1 MRIAERTDAALGR
14 LDRSA
19 LKFFLLWLRK
29 PVGLG
34 AALPSGGPLARAMA
48 REIDSTA
55 PGAVVE
61 LGGGT
66 GVITQ
71 ALLDA
76 GIAPE
81 DLIVIEREPELFA
94 ILRDRFPQLAVVKAD
109 ARDLAG
115 VLRARGIA
123 RVKAV
128 ASGLPLL
135 NIPDPICREI
145 VSQAFS
151 VMEADGLYLQ
161 YTYGPTSPLPRR
173 LWGALGVAGR
183 RVSWVPM
190 NLPPASVWRYRKKSP
205 AA

>member
-1 MRIAERTDAALGR
+1 MRIAERADAALGR

-48 REIDSTA
+48 REIDTA
-55 PGAVVE
+55 TPGAVVE

-81 DLIVIEREPELFA
+81 DLIVIEREPELFT
-94 ILRDRFPQLAVVKAD
+94 ILRKRFPQLAVIKAD

-115 VLRARGIA
+115 VLRAHGIT

-135 NIPDPICREI
+135 NIPDPICQQI
-145 VSQAFS
+145 VAQAFAAMGS
-151 VMEADGLYLQ
+151 DGIYLQ
-161 YTYGPTSPLPRR
+161 YTYGPTSPLPLR
-173 LWGALGVAGR
+173 LQKPLGLEGK

-190 NLPPASVWRYRKKSP
+190 NLPPASVWRYRKR
-205 AA
+205 ALDT